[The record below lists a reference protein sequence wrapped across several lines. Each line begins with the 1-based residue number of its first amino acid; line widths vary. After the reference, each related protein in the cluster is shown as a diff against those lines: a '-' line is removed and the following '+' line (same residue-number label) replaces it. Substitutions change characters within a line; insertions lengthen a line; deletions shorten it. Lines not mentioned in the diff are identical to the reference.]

1 MMRSSVRSR
10 LAPPNSFLAF
20 QSASGTRA
28 AVRAVDAVRSR
39 RPELERKPQQ
49 RIGEQILVLL
59 TVDARVV
66 VAEAAR
72 THQCAGARRN
82 RRRGGW
88 SIRMSEAH
96 HVPQLV
102 REVCQ
107 VDAEARVRIA
117 GDDLRAGRSRAE
129 RDA

>member
-20 QSASGTRA
+20 QSASRTRA

-39 RPELERKPQQ
+39 SPQLDRKSQQ

-66 VAEAAR
+66 SEKAAR
-72 THQCAGARRN
+72 THQRAGARRN
-82 RRRGGW
+82 CRRGGR
-88 SIRMSEAH
+88 SVRMSEAQ
-96 HVPQLV
+96 HVSQLMCEV
-102 REVCQ
+102 RQ
-107 VDAEARVRIA
+107 IDAVPRICIA
-117 GDDLRAGRSRAE
+117 
-129 RDA
+129 